1 MCRFDVMRRFG
12 MISGAV
18 RFGMMSCAGGTKRT
32 FGLLGFCNAADILV
46 LLGMVALE
54 VYCLCAHALF
64 FGESVGAEPCL
75 HAVEEHGARR
85 MLHGACCMF
94 YVACRVLHV
103 ACCIL
108 YA

>member
-12 MISGAV
+12 MTSGAV
-18 RFGMMSCAGGTKRT
+18 GFGMMSCTGGTKRK

-64 FGESVGAEPCL
+64 FGEPVG
-75 HAVEEHGARR
+75 
-85 MLHGACCMF
+85 
-94 YVACRVLHV
+94 
-103 ACCIL
+103 
-108 YA
+108 